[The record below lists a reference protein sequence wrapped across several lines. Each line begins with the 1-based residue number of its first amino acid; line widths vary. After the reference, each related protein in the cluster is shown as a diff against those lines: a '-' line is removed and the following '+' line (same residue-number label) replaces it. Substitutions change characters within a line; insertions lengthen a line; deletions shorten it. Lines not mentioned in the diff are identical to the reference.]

1 MFSQAAFIVAMVAL
15 VCCCLLAF
23 HVFFKDGLDGIRRH
37 KASLYLTFSIYAVAF
52 TLFLVTQ

>member
-1 MFSQAAFIVAMVAL
+1 MFSQIAFIVAMAAL
-15 VCCCLLAF
+15 ACCLLLAL
-23 HVFFKDGLDGIRRH
+23 HAVFSEGMNGIRRH